1 MVQARIKNIF
11 QKLEGD
17 KVIWMVAVF
26 LALLSILAVFSAMTT
41 LAAKQGGF
49 NTFFKHLLMVGGG
62 FAFMYYVH
70 KRNFKYFSKMSAL
83 LIYVAYGLLIITMM
97 FGSNLNSA
105 ERWIKIPFTGLTFQT
120 SDFAKIVLIVFVAR
134 WLNLKRD
141 SLDDFKKTILPLLGY
156 IGGMCLLILPSNF
169 STAALLGLVCFILM
183 YIAGVPGKH
192 LMKIVG
198 LGVAGIVL
206 IIIVGELAPKGT
218 LRRYETWKNRIT
230 NKVDENSEGNYQAN
244 LAKYAIHEGGIIP
257 KGPGKSTARN
267 FMPHPYSDMVYA
279 FIIEEYGAIIGGA
292 GVLLLYVILFFRTV
306 RFTSKCPKHFGRL
319 TAIGLSLLL
328 VVQAMINM
336 GVSVSLFPTTG
347 QPLPLVSLGGT
358 STIFTCLT
366 FGIILAVSRSV
377 YNPEAFEEKNA
388 EELEDPISDETQ
400 EALPA

>member
-1 MVQARIKNIF
+1 VQARIKNIF

-62 FAFMYYVH
+62 FVFMYYVH
-70 KRNFKYFSKMSAL
+70 KKNFKYFSKMSAL

-141 SLDDFKKTILPLLGY
+141 SLHDFKKTILPLLGY

-230 NKVDENSEGNYQAN
+230 NKVDQNSEGNYQAN

-257 KGPGKSTARN
+257 KGPGQSTARN

-292 GVLLLYVILFFRTV
+292 GVLLLYIILFFRTV

-328 VVQAMINM
+328 VVQALINM